1 MDHNVFSEITPE
13 IVRLAGMSEQAG
25 IIDTD
30 LFTKYD
36 VKRGLRDLNGKG
48 VLAGLTNISDVR
60 ASKVV
65 DGVQVPTHGRLFY
78 RGYDV
83 KDLVDGF
90 AGENRFGFEEVT
102 YLLLFDKLPDRDELA
117 QFTRLLSGYRSLPTS
132 FVRDIIMKAPS
143 NDMMNTLARSVL
155 TLYSYDD
162 RADDTSLP
170 NVLRQCLQLI
180 ALFPMLSIY
189 GYQAYSHYHNGES
202 LYIH

>member
-83 KDLVDGF
+83 RIWSMVLQARTASALRK
-90 AGENRFGFEEVT
+90 
-102 YLLLFDKLPDRDELA
+102 
-117 QFTRLLSGYRSLPTS
+117 RSTCSCSASCPQ
-132 FVRDIIMKAPS
+132 P
-143 NDMMNTLARSVL
+143 
-155 TLYSYDD
+155 
-162 RADDTSLP
+162 
-170 NVLRQCLQLI
+170 
-180 ALFPMLSIY
+180 
-189 GYQAYSHYHNGES
+189 HN
-202 LYIH
+202 